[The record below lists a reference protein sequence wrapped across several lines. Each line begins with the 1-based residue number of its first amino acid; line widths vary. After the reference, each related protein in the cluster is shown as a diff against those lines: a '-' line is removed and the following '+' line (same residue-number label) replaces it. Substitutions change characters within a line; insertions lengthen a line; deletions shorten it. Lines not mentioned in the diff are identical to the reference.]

1 MTISC
6 SNCGFVLEDKSGS
19 GYPCPKC
26 DARAS
31 WVSDENRVKCQNCFK
46 IILEEDLVDGA
57 CPVCQKKDM
66 LHPMCKR
73 DHMFCIHE
81 IIETIAFCPDCGKAI
96 CPDCGSHDVYQVS
109 RVTGYLSDVS
119 GWASGKLQ
127 ELKDRQH
134 YDVGNPA
141 SSQILSMATT
151 PTKVALVG
159 EREGN

>member
-1 MTISC
+1 
-6 SNCGFVLEDKSGS
+6 
-19 GYPCPKC
+19 
-26 DARAS
+26 
-31 WVSDENRVKCQNCFK
+31 
-46 IILEEDLVDGA
+46 
-57 CPVCQKKDM
+57 
-66 LHPMCKR
+66 
-73 DHMFCIHE
+73 MFCVHE
-81 IIETIAFCPDCGKAI
+81 IIETIAFCPDCGKAM

-134 YDVGNPA
+134 YDVGNSA
-141 SSQILSMATT
+141 ISQIISMATT